1 MWVGAD
7 GGMTWVSDA
16 ETIVGGAGAGTT
28 KTGRAGG
35 RLDWLLRM
43 PSEVERAHERDFG
56 AERIKHLRHAIIVGL
71 IVYNIY
77 NLTSLH
83 LMADIQPFTVMM
95 RLCVLVPGSLAIFFL
110 VPRVPPAIRE
120 LLLLAGMFV
129 ASLLPLYLLY
139 VSASPYAS
147 YTLGELP
154 LVLLF
159 GNMLLVLRFRWAL
172 LFTTV
177 TCLTALLVIQHK
189 PGLDPNLVFPL
200 TVQVVTGLFF
210 TLYGNWHVER
220 QRCLT
225 YLAQYDAQN
234 RADRAERRG
243 DELRDLTL
251 TDMLTGIANRRH
263 LDETLDAWLATRS
276 DVLLLMVD
284 VDHFKAFNDRFGH
297 VAGDDCLRRIASTL
311 SLFASRH
318 EGFVAR
324 YGGEEF
330 TLLFAADAETGGAF
344 LADRLVRSIR
354 DLTIPHP
361 ARIDGIATVTV
372 SVGYAGTG
380 ENRLRDARDLVI
392 RADLA
397 LYEAKSAGRNRS
409 KAG

>member
-1 MWVGAD
+1 MLG
-7 GGMTWVSDA
+7 VSA
-16 ETIVGGAGAGTT
+16 
-28 KTGRAGG
+28 RG

-43 PSEVERAHERDFG
+43 GAEVERAEERDFG
-56 AERIKHLRHAIIVGL
+56 AERIKHLRHAIMVGL

-95 RLCVLVPGSLAIFFL
+95 RLFVLVPGSLIIFYL

-120 LLLLAGMFV
+120 LLLLGGMFV

-139 VSASPYAS
+139 VSQSSYAT

-159 GNMLLVLRFRWAL
+159 GNMLLVLRFRFAL
-172 LFTTV
+172 MFTAV
-177 TCLTALLVIQHK
+177 TCLTALWVIHAK
-189 PGLDPNLVFPL
+189 PGLDENLIFPL

-225 YLAQYDAQN
+225 YLARYDAQN
-234 RADRAERRG
+234 RADLAERRG
-243 DELRDLTL
+243 DRLRDLTL
-251 TDMLTGIANRRH
+251 TDMLTGIPNRRH
-263 LDETLDAWLATRS
+263 LDETLENWLETRG

-297 VAGDDCLRRIASTL
+297 VAGDDCLRRIASALCT
-311 SLFASRH
+311 FAARH
-318 EGFVAR
+318 DGFAAR

-330 TLLFAADAETGGAF
+330 TLLFAMDTESGGAF
-344 LADRLVRSIR
+344 LADRLVRSVR
-354 DLTIPHP
+354 DLAIPHP
-361 ARIDGIATVTV
+361 ARADGLAFVTV

-380 ENRLRDARDLVI
+380 EGGVREARDLVT